1 MSEPQY
7 NVTRYQEIAELLEQI
22 LVKYHGKKA
31 NLAMIVLWTP
41 RLSLYDPAA
50 VTVALLEVL
59 HSGEYPCY
67 GAFYQRIQRI
77 LAADFAGLE
86 DAGGCL

>member
-1 MSEPQY
+1 MSERQY
-7 NVTRYQEIAELLEQI
+7 NVTRYGEIAELLDQI
-22 LVKYHGKKA
+22 LVRYHGKT
-31 NLAMIVLWTP
+31 NLAFIVHVTP
-41 RLSLYDPAA
+41 RLSVFDPAA

-59 HSGEYPCY
+59 HSGEFPCY

-77 LAADFAGLE
+77 LAADFVGLE